1 MVFVVLCRCQV
12 TTDSDPLME
21 IEMIDIEYENSS
33 IQILEP
39 LAPEIINLVSEEI
52 KDRESFEFTKSA
64 WMNIFLSL
72 PELTYVP
79 TLTTS
84 FSINTST
91 VPPPIFESED
101 PSILGLLQHFE
112 PTPLSCSP
120 ITTHTSDCC
129 HFGTAVSSLIGD
141 APIPPL
147 SSHTMFIPHLNLEF
161 ELHL

>member
-1 MVFVVLCRCQV
+1 M
-12 TTDSDPLME
+12 TDSDPLME

-33 IQILEP
+33 IHILEP

-79 TLTTS
+79 TLTTT

-101 PSILGLLQHFE
+101 PSILGLLQHFK
-112 PTPLSCSP
+112 PTPLSYSP

-129 HFGTAVSSLIGD
+129 HFGTDVSSLIRD
-141 APIPPL
+141 TPIPVTTFP
-147 SSHTMFIPHLNLEF
+147 
-161 ELHL
+161 